1 MSVEDNVREIQ
12 KGILKWYPFRRGSRC
27 LYIGDKNDALFDLLT
42 DRTDEFLLSDLE
54 VVCCAPGE
62 LVEYRDYNGERF
74 DYIIAIESLEKLEDV
89 DGAIDIL
96 SRVLDAKGHML
107 LGFNNRLGI
116 RYFFGDV
123 DPHTK
128 NLFDGIEDYRRA
140 YSKPEDNFYGR
151 SYDKITILKLLESH
165 GLAHQNYSA
174 FPDLNNVQILLRDD
188 YETNEDL
195 SIRVTPTYNQAKT
208 VFLEELY
215 MYDALQKNHMLHNM
229 ANAFLFDCTF
239 ENNNLDIVQ
248 VTSSM
253 GRSLENAFFTVIHGE
268 KDENGRAIGRH
279 VEKVPAYKAG
289 CAKLDRMI
297 NIAKALKANGV
308 SVVDMQLSNR
318 HIDGTMD
325 EAKTIRMP
333 YIVAPTAQAY
343 FKELAKTNEGL
354 FFEKLDK
361 FISIILK
368 SSPHVGNDNEDNMGV
383 LLEQGY
389 PDLVPLN
396 CFYIDD
402 EFVFF
407 DQEFALD
414 NYPANMMI
422 CRTIDDI
429 RFMVVPSGSI
439 ASEELFE
446 RYNLSDNLDKW
457 REICWD
463 FISKLRK
470 EGDMAQYYS
479 KVRLDANQ
487 VYSNRLRMNFSSE
500 EYLRRFVNI
509 FKGID
514 NKKVIIF
521 GTGRFAKRFMEL
533 YGGDYDV
540 EAVIDNNIS
549 RQGEDFY
556 DVKISGADVLNSY
569 EHGTYRVIICIKNF
583 LSVTNQLEKMGVSD
597 YVIYDPSQVY
607 ERQRKPISV
616 PLNGHND
623 ADGNSAPK
631 KYHTGYIAG
640 VFDLFHVGHLEK
652 FKLAKEQCDYLI
664 VGLVSDEGVVK
675 YKKTTP
681 FIPFEDRKAMLE
693 ACRYVDEVVKIPLEF
708 RGTRDAWKMYGFD
721 VQFSGSDYVD
731 DPGWLAEKE
740 FLEQHGVDMVFF
752 PYTESTSSSKLK
764 KLIDEK
770 LI

>member
-1 MSVEDNVREIQ
+1 
-12 KGILKWYPFRRGSRC
+12 
-27 LYIGDKNDALFDLLT
+27 
-42 DRTDEFLLSDLE
+42 
-54 VVCCAPGE
+54 
-62 LVEYRDYNGERF
+62 
-74 DYIIAIESLEKLEDV
+74 
-89 DGAIDIL
+89 
-96 SRVLDAKGHML
+96 
-107 LGFNNRLGI
+107 
-116 RYFFGDV
+116 
-123 DPHTK
+123 
-128 NLFDGIEDYRRA
+128 
-140 YSKPEDNFYGR
+140 
-151 SYDKITILKLLESH
+151 
-165 GLAHQNYSA
+165 
-174 FPDLNNVQILLRDD
+174 
-188 YETNEDL
+188 
-195 SIRVTPTYNQAKT
+195 
-208 VFLEELY
+208 
-215 MYDALQKNHMLHNM
+215 
-229 ANAFLFDCTF
+229 
-239 ENNNLDIVQ
+239 
-248 VTSSM
+248 
-253 GRSLENAFFTVIHGE
+253 
-268 KDENGRAIGRH
+268 
-279 VEKVPAYKAG
+279 
-289 CAKLDRMI
+289 
-297 NIAKALKANGV
+297 
-308 SVVDMQLSNR
+308 
-318 HIDGTMD
+318 
-325 EAKTIRMP
+325 
-333 YIVAPTAQAY
+333 
-343 FKELAKTNEGL
+343 
-354 FFEKLDK
+354 
-361 FISIILK
+361 
-368 SSPHVGNDNEDNMGV
+368 
-383 LLEQGY
+383 
-389 PDLVPLN
+389 
-396 CFYIDD
+396 
-402 EFVFF
+402 
-407 DQEFALD
+407 
-414 NYPANMMI
+414 MMI

-457 REICWD
+457 RKICWD

-514 NKKVIIF
+514 NKKLIIF
-521 GTGRFAKRFMEL
+521 GTGQFAKRFMEL

-556 DVKISGADVLNSY
+556 GVKISGADVLDSY

-597 YVIYDPSQVY
+597 YVIYDPGQVY
-607 ERQRKPISV
+607 ERQRKPASV
-616 PLNGHND
+616 PLNGHSDN
-623 ADGNSAPK
+623 GSNNTPK

-693 ACRYVDEVVKIPLEF
+693 ACRYVDEVVKIPLDL

-721 VQFSGSDYVD
+721 VQFSGSDYID
-731 DPGWLAEKE
+731 APGWLAEKE